1 MDEAFL
7 LLDKYFGRGSLAHK
21 IIIAHSVAVKDMALK
36 IASKNPHLK
45 IDISLLT
52 KAALL
57 HDIGA
62 IKTNNPSIGCY
73 GDLPYICHGYKG
85 REILE
90 NEKLYDVAPFCE
102 RHTGTGITKEEIIK
116 LNLPIPHRDMVPITI
131 EEKILCYADKFF
143 SKSGLNLTEPKKLK
157 NIYSN
162 LIRYGD
168 DKVRKFDDFIG
179 MFGIYYVYI

>member
-1 MDEAFL
+1 MKL
-7 LLDKYFGRGSLAHK
+7 SYYWTNTSGVGSLAHK

-131 EEKILCYADKFF
+131 EEKKYSVMLISFF
-143 SKSGLNLTEPKKLK
+143 QNRVLTLPSQK
-157 NIYSN
+157 N
-162 LIRYGD
+162 
-168 DKVRKFDDFIG
+168 
-179 MFGIYYVYI
+179 